1 MENDKFV
8 FEFVR
13 TFCFLT
19 RHSCHICGGCTEKV
33 EILCEVKS
41 GPEKGLRVCEQ
52 CLKSGDVEKR
62 LQKNIKRVE
71 EQLEG
76 LRALSGRLVV
86 PTYAQWESE
95 CQAAEQRYLAREK
108 TEEQQR
114 LCDDVVRWKSECQT
128 EQQRLD
134 EQEIL

>member
-1 MENDKFV
+1 VEN
-8 FEFVR
+8 
-13 TFCFLT
+13 
-19 RHSCHICGGCTEKV
+19 
-33 EILCEVKS
+33 
-41 GPEKGLRVCEQ
+41 
-52 CLKSGDVEKR
+52 R
-62 LQKNIKRVE
+62 LQENIKRVE

-95 CQAAEQRYLAREK
+95 YQAAEQRYLAREK

-114 LCDDVVRWKSECQT
+114 LCDYAIQWKSECQT

-134 EQEIL
+134 EQETI